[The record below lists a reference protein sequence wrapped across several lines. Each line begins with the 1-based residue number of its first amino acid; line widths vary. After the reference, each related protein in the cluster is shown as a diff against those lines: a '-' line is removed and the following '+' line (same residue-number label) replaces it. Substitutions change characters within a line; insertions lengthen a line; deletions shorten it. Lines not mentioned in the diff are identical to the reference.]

1 MGQSYA
7 CLHAQDN
14 FPGWDGALARSR
26 MGAIKLFQFEMQQR
40 ARAVR
45 PGIFCWGRHWVAH
58 QQPFLD
64 AAASS
69 PEEADAAADAYIDRW
84 IDSAVRN
91 GLDGFESLNETY
103 PTHDPAA
110 LYAAVEFDRAF
121 IRRLRARAPQIAPI
135 VFTAAIGNPDHDEYE
150 ALLPLAR
157 EAMEVAHPA
166 AGGAGAYFGY
176 HAYWP
181 VYYGES
187 FVEDLDCQGDLHL
200 RWNAIDNALAAHDIA
215 VRWLLTEA
223 GPIGCNDPAT
233 WGMEH
238 PVTEGSGMEHAVT
251 GGSGMEHA
259 VTGGSGTAGYG
270 LRPAD
275 GWKLDRV
282 WNGNLQGYLEDLAC
296 FDGLI
301 ARTRAAREGRFK
313 GYALFTSNSSP
324 GGWVHFNL
332 VGADAERVGEYT
344 AQEPPPPEPPARMW
358 VRPDATPYLRF
369 RALPWGPEVARLMP
383 GAGPFQVVG
392 RDGRWVQLAAYAHGD
407 FLTEEEPDGCL

>member
-1 MGQSYA
+1 MRGSQLSSYA
-7 CLHAQDN
+7 CFHAQDN
-14 FPGWDGALARSR
+14 FPGWDGALGRSR
-26 MGAIKLFQFEMQQR
+26 MGAIKLFQFEMQER

-45 PGIFCWGRHWVAH
+45 PSIFCWGRHWVAH

-121 IRRLRARAPQIAPI
+121 IRRLRARAPGIAPI
-135 VFTAAIGNPDHDEYE
+135 VFTAAVGNPDHDEYE

-157 EAMEVAHPA
+157 EAMEM
-166 AGGAGAYFGY
+166 GAYFGY

-181 VYYGES
+181 VYYSEP
-187 FVEDLDCQGDLHL
+187 FVEDLDCQRDLHL
-200 RWNAIDNALAAHDIA
+200 RWNVIDNALAAHDIA

-223 GPIGCNDPAT
+223 GPIGCSDPAT
-233 WGMEH
+233 WW
-238 PVTEGSGMEHAVT
+238 
-251 GGSGMEHA
+251 MEHA

-301 ARTRAAREGRFK
+301 ARTRAAQEGRFR

-324 GGWVHFNL
+324 GEWAHFNL
-332 VGADAERVGEYT
+332 VGTDAEQVAEYT
-344 AQEPPPPEPPARMW
+344 AQEPPLPARVW

-383 GAGPFQVVG
+383 GAGPFRVVG
-392 RDGRWVQLAAYAHGD
+392 REGEWVQLAAYAHGD
-407 FLTEEEPDGCL
+407 FLTEEEPEGIG